1 MEADFNFHNKLIF
14 GQRMMDVAREYG
26 LIQDE
31 IFSEKGRT
39 AEDAILQQVLMYDI
53 ARQLRR
59 PLLVASVDATSCYD
73 RIAHAVAALTLR
85 AYKVRNSSVMGMLTP
100 IQSMEF
106 FLRTGFG
113 ESTT

>member
-1 MEADFNFHNKLIF
+1 MKPRRKSGEEYKESPRATVN

-53 ARQLRR
+53 AHQLRR
-59 PLLVASVDATSCYD
+59 PLLVAT
-73 RIAHAVAALTLR
+73 
-85 AYKVRNSSVMGMLTP
+85 
-100 IQSMEF
+100 
-106 FLRTGFG
+106 
-113 ESTT
+113 